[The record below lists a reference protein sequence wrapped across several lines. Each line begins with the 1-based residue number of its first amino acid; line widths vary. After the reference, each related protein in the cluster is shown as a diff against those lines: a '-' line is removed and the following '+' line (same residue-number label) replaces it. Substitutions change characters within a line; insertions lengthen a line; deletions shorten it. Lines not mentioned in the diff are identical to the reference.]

1 MDLMFSK
8 EWKVVISQGNAL
20 TRKTDLPQPKETDST
35 RTSKMPSMTPQQI
48 EEYNVEL
55 QRRINNPTS
64 EEQEQNR
71 LRDIEYEAMDQIAR
85 REKIS
90 VNWSIDEDGVDA
102 AHMYEPHTFGNVK
115 WIKTSN
121 RYCGGCRNRKVLMK
135 GTRWVDI
142 WKCFDKLKK
151 KQEKKVGMCDHNF
164 MEMLSVVDGN
174 LIVHCGS

>member
-1 MDLMFSK
+1 MEGSYK
-8 EWKVVISQGNAL
+8 S
-20 TRKTDLPQPKETDST
+20 RKRLDPIPKNGFAATK
-35 RTSKMPSMTPQQI
+35 RNRQHLNKMPTMTPQQI

-55 QRRINNPTS
+55 QRRINNPTPQ
-64 EEQEQNR
+64 EQEQDR

-85 REKIS
+85 HQKIS
-90 VNWSIDEDGVDA
+90 VSWSIDGVDA
-102 AHMYEPHTFGNVK
+102 AHMYEPHTFGTVK

-121 RYCGGCRNRKVLMK
+121 PYCGGCRNRRVLMK

-151 KQEKKVGMCDHNF
+151 TQEKKVGMCDHNF